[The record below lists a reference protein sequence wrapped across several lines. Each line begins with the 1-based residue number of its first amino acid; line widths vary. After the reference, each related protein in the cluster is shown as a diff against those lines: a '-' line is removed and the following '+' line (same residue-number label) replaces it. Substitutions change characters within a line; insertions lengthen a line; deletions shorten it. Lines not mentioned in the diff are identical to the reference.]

1 MNVFIMVMRLI
12 LQIFIAIWNCVV
24 SGINA
29 IIRLVNKKS
38 IERNNSI
45 NRGVVEDR
53 KAQVDAIYLNGCM
66 HNSIVSGGDQSLRSS
81 LLQNAIENYSR
92 QRMPII
98 IIHQSDRQIENYLS
112 SNISDSVVINSI
124 NSIFDPFINR
134 STDEIIKI
142 IIEVVSSTTSFFLY
156 AANIVLL
163 V

>member
-1 MNVFIMVMRLI
+1 M
-12 LQIFIAIWNCVV
+12 
-24 SGINA
+24 
-29 IIRLVNKKS
+29 VNKKS

-134 STDEIIKI
+134 STD
-142 IIEVVSSTTSFFLY
+142 
-156 AANIVLL
+156 
-163 V
+163 